1 MQNAESGM
9 KSASAW
15 IPAAEAITA
24 HIGQSSTVTD
34 MPLHTSHKDD
44 ANMHEAGPQ
53 LTAGVQ

>member
-1 MQNAESGM
+1 M

-24 HIGQSSTVTD
+24 HIGQSSAVTD